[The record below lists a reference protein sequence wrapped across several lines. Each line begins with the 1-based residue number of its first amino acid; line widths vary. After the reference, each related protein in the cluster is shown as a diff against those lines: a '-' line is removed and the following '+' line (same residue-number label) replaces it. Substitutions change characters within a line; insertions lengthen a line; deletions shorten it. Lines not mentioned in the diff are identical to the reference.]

1 MNRSK
6 IEEIKSLVNS
16 RGAELLVVSKNRPLE
31 QIEFLYDM
39 GFRKMGENRVQS
51 LLEKK
56 DKLPENIQWH
66 IIGHLQRNKVKYIA
80 PFVTLIHSVDS
91 ISLLKEIQKQALK
104 NSRVIPILLQFKVAH
119 EDSKFGLDPNDLENT
134 LQYID
139 ENPFPNISID
149 GVMGMGTL
157 TDDQSVTIS
166 EFKALK
172 SIFDKL
178 KGGYFKDSETFNHLS
193 MGMSGDY
200 ELALDIGSTIVR
212 LGSALFE
219 D

>member
-6 IEEIKSLVNS
+6 IEDIKSLVNS
-16 RGAELLVVSKNRPLE
+16 RNAELLVVSKNRPLE
-31 QIEFLYDM
+31 QIEFLYNM

-51 LLEKK
+51 LLDKK
-56 DKLPENIQWH
+56 DKLPEDIQWH

-80 PFVTLIHSVDS
+80 PFVALIHSVNS

-104 NSRVIPILLQFKVAH
+104 NSRVIPILLQFKVAN

-134 LQYID
+134 LQYIED
-139 ENPFPNISID
+139 NSFPNISID
-149 GVMGMGTL
+149 GVMGMGTY
-157 TDDQSVTIS
+157 TDDKNVTIV
-166 EFKALK
+166 EFRALK

-178 KGGYFKDSETFNHLS
+178 KGGYFKDSETFNQLS

-200 ELALDIGSTIVR
+200 ELALNHGSTMVR
-212 LGSALFE
+212 LGSILFE

>member
-6 IEEIKSLVNS
+6 IEDIKSLVNS
-16 RGAELLVVSKNRPLE
+16 RNAELLVVSKNRPLE
-31 QIEFLYDM
+31 QIEFLYNM

-51 LLEKK
+51 LLDKK
-56 DKLPENIQWH
+56 DTLPEDIQWH

-80 PFVTLIHSVDS
+80 PFVALIHSVNS

-104 NSRVIPILLQFKVAH
+104 NSRVIPILLQFKVAN

-134 LQYID
+134 LQYIED
-139 ENPFPNISID
+139 NSFPNISID
-149 GVMGMGTL
+149 GVMGMGTF
-157 TDDQSVTIS
+157 TDDKNVTIS
-166 EFKALK
+166 EFRALK

-178 KGGYFKDSETFNHLS
+178 KGGYFKDSETFNQLS

-200 ELALDIGSTIVR
+200 ELALDHGSTIVR
-212 LGSALFE
+212 LGSILFE

>member
-219 D
+219 E

>member
-212 LGSALFE
+212 LGSTLFE

>member
-149 GVMGMGTL
+149 GVMSMGTL

-219 D
+219 E

>member
-16 RGAELLVVSKNRPLE
+16 HGAELLVVSKNRPLK

-56 DKLPENIQWH
+56 DKLPEDIQWH

-80 PFVTLIHSVDS
+80 PFVALIHSVDS
-91 ISLLKEIQKQALK
+91 ISLLKEIQKQAIK
-104 NSRVIPILLQFKVAH
+104 NNRVIPILLQFKVAH

-134 LQYID
+134 LQYIED
-139 ENPFPNISID
+139 NTFPNISID
-149 GVMGMGTL
+149 GVMGMGTF
-157 TDDQSVTIS
+157 TDDPNVTIG

-172 SIFDKL
+172 SIYDEL
-178 KGGYFKDSETFNHLS
+178 RRGYFKDSETFNQLS

-200 ELALDIGSTIVR
+200 ELALNHGSTMVR
-212 LGSALFE
+212 LGSILFE

>member
-6 IEEIKSLVNS
+6 IEDIKSLVNS
-16 RGAELLVVSKNRPLE
+16 RNAELLVVSKNRPLE
-31 QIEFLYDM
+31 QIEFLYNM

-51 LLEKK
+51 LLDKK
-56 DKLPENIQWH
+56 DKLPEDIQWH

-80 PFVTLIHSVDS
+80 PFVALIHSVNS

-104 NSRVIPILLQFKVAH
+104 NSRVIPILLQFKVAN

-134 LQYID
+134 LQYIED
-139 ENPFPNISID
+139 NSFPNISID
-149 GVMGMGTL
+149 GVMGMGTF
-157 TDDQSVTIS
+157 TDDKNVTIV
-166 EFKALK
+166 EFRALK

-178 KGGYFKDSETFNHLS
+178 KGGYFKDSETFNQLS

-200 ELALDIGSTIVR
+200 ELALNHGSTMVR
-212 LGSALFE
+212 LGSILFE

>member
-193 MGMSGDY
+193 MGMSRDY

>member
-178 KGGYFKDSETFNHLS
+178 KGGYFKDSETFNQLS

-200 ELALDIGSTIVR
+200 ELALNHGSTMVR
-212 LGSALFE
+212 LGSILFE